1 MIIAITVLLLII
13 QMDPRM
19 GKGISL
25 GIIIGIVFV
34 CILCKV
40 FECYGCNKEEIN
52 QNRMVIQEPETPPE
66 F

>member
-1 MIIAITVLLLII
+1 
-13 QMDPRM
+13 MDPRM
-19 GKGISL
+19 GKDISL

>member
-1 MIIAITVLLLII
+1 
-13 QMDPRM
+13 MDPRM
-19 GKGISL
+19 GKDISL

-40 FECYGCNKEEIN
+40 FECYGCNKEEVN
-52 QNRMVIQEPETPPE
+52 QNRIVIQEPKTISD